1 MKNTLRRRTF
11 VSAIAMLIVS
21 AIVLTSSTFAWF
33 SMARQVGVKEMELTV
48 TSPEGVQI
56 SANTASWTTQ
66 ISIDDLNPAEGATG
80 RFQADPDHIN
90 YFPKLLRPSSSRL
103 TTANSLPVFF
113 EGSVSET
120 GILSAT
126 QKTDATGG
134 YIAFDVYLKVSEP
147 QTIYWDDTKVT
158 MVENGNEEVLYS
170 TRVALIPCGTSE
182 DPATAKT
189 ILACPQGS
197 AQMYEPAGYKHL
209 AELIAAGKATD
220 DKYVETRYIN
230 REIPASAGVNVSN
243 TGYITSN
250 NTYAF
255 GSNAGVIAN
264 EKDKTGMKFSAT
276 KGITRVRVYLW
287 IEGNDIDCLQSVG
300 GAQLKFALNF
310 SLDA

>member
-48 TSPEGVQI
+48 TSPEGVQL
-56 SANTASWTTQ
+56 SANTANWTTQ
-66 ISIDDLNPAEGATG
+66 ITIDDLNPAEGATG
-80 RFQADPDHIN
+80 RFQADPDHTN
-90 YFPKLLRPSSSRL
+90 NFPKLLRPSSSRMN
-103 TTANSLPVFF
+103 TARALPVFY

-120 GILSAT
+120 GVLSAV

-134 YIAFDVYLKVSEP
+134 YIAFDVYLKVSEA

-170 TRVALIPCGTSE
+170 TRVALVPCGTSE
-182 DPATAKT
+182 DPAVAKT
-189 ILACPQGS
+189 IITCPQGS

-220 DKYVETRYIN
+220 DSYRQTNYLNV
-230 REIPASAGVNVSN
+230 EIPASANHNVSG
-243 TGYITSN
+243 TGYVSTN
-250 NTYAF
+250 PQFVFT
-255 GSNAGVIAN
+255 SNAGVQAT
-264 EKDKTGMKFSAT
+264 EKDKTGMKFSVT
-276 KGITRVRVYLW
+276 KGITRVRAYLW

>member
-56 SANTASWTTQ
+56 SANTANWTTQ

-80 RFQADPDHIN
+80 RFQADKDHTN
-90 YFPKLLRPSSSRL
+90 YFPKLLRPSSSRMN
-103 TTANSLPVFF
+103 TVQSLPVFF
-113 EGSVSET
+113 EGSVSED
-120 GILSAT
+120 GILT
-126 QKTDATGG
+126 TVQKTDATGG

-182 DPATAKT
+182 DPAVAKKIIT
-189 ILACPQGS
+189 CPQGS

-209 AELIAAGKATD
+209 AELISAKKATD
-220 DKYVETRYIN
+220 DTYVETKYIN
-230 REIPASAGVNVSN
+230 VAIPATEKLNVAN
-243 TGYITSN
+243 TDYVTSDN
-250 NTYAF
+250 KYAF
-255 GSNAGVIAN
+255 GSNAGVKAN
-264 EKDKTGMKFSAT
+264 EKDKSEMKFSVT
-276 KGITRVRVYLW
+276 KGITRVRAYLW